1 MGQTFDILFIT
12 NLPSFYKIN
21 LYNEIARRKKIFVIY
36 TGDTAECR
44 NNDFFNVKMQFGS
57 LFLYSNKLLRLLQI
71 LYVIKTFSYEK
82 IIIGGWDSLPMWLS
96 AFISPKRKNA
106 LVVESSYLESAIDG
120 FKGIMKK
127 VFVSRISIVYASGK
141 SQKKLT
147 DNLGFKG
154 KTVITRGVGIF
165 NYTEQPQYVSRDE
178 VKNFIYVGRLVGVKN
193 LAFLI
198 NIFNKLPNLRL
209 NIIGFGKQE
218 QYLKSI
224 SNKNIKF
231 YGAID
236 NKELRKYYQENDV
249 FILPSKSEP
258 WGLVVEE
265 ALNSGLPVLVSDKVG
280 CAEEIVNESN
290 GLIFKYDSEEDLLQ
304 KIRQITDINYYN
316 KLRKNISKLD
326 FKTIELEQIKSYL

>member
-1 MGQTFDILFIT
+1 M
-12 NLPSFYKIN
+12 
-21 LYNEIARRKKIFVIY
+21 
-36 TGDTAECR
+36 
-44 NNDFFNVKMQFGS
+44 
-57 LFLYSNKLLRLLQI
+57 
-71 LYVIKTFSYEK
+71 
-82 IIIGGWDSLPMWLS
+82 
-96 AFISPKRKNA
+96 
-106 LVVESSYLESAIDG
+106 
-120 FKGIMKK
+120 
-127 VFVSRISIVYASGK
+127 
-141 SQKKLT
+141 
-147 DNLGFKG
+147 
-154 KTVITRGVGIF
+154 
-165 NYTEQPQYVSRDE
+165 
-178 VKNFIYVGRLVGVKN
+178 
-193 LAFLI
+193 
-198 NIFNKLPNLRL
+198 RL